1 MLSINMLADLKILD
15 LKISVNAL
23 CIIFVCLGILLILL
37 FFISTF
43 SLIRTKKSLQE
54 KKEIGDI
61 KKQTTLEENISFFE
75 KEMAA
80 IKQKFS

>member
-1 MLSINMLADLKILD
+1 MTTINALADVKILHSR
-15 LKISVNAL
+15 IPVNAL

-37 FFISTF
+37 FFVSTF
-43 SLIRTKKSLQE
+43 SLIRTKNSLKE
-54 KKEIGDI
+54 KEAIDNI

-75 KEMAA
+75 KEIAA